1 TKVPYRDPQGKVI
14 GLVRITRDVT
24 ELKRLETH
32 LRQTQKMEALGRL
45 AGGVS
50 HDFNNL
56 LTVITGYGEIAFN
69 RLGPDH
75 PCRELIADI
84 QKSAERAA
92 NLTGQLL
99 AFSRK
104 QVLLPRVVDL
114 NPLLSDLCEMIRS
127 LIGDDIELRLDL
139 NPSLGK
145 VKVDPGQFEQ
155 ALVNL
160 AVNAREAM
168 RGNGR
173 LSIDTRNERLDE
185 IYAERHSD
193 VRPGDY
199 AVIRV
204 SDTGAGMDEATKAR
218 IFEPFFTTKSGGK
231 GTGLGLAM
239 VYGFVRQSGEIGRAS
254 CRE

>member
-1 TKVPYRDPQGKVI
+1 NSAGAGILGKSAAEVIGGRSGDFLSWEAAPDAGERDRRILATGATETFEETAQATEGPRTFLSTKVPYRDPQGKVI

-56 LTVITGYGEIAFN
+56 LTVITGYGEIALN

-75 PCRELIADI
+75 PRRELIAEI

-160 AVNAREAM
+160 AVNARE
-168 RGNGR
+168 
-173 LSIDTRNERLDE
+173 
-185 IYAERHSD
+185 
-193 VRPGDY
+193 
-199 AVIRV
+199 
-204 SDTGAGMDEATKAR
+204 
-218 IFEPFFTTKSGGK
+218 
-231 GTGLGLAM
+231 
-239 VYGFVRQSGEIGRAS
+239 
-254 CRE
+254 